1 MPDGIESAVERV
13 ADDATMASV
22 LGVPRGVTYRD
33 LQGWPD
39 DGRRYELHDGEV
51 VVVPAPLPRHQIA
64 MLELAGQLRAFVRQE
79 GGIVLVSPID
89 IVFNQ
94 TNVLQPD
101 IVVFTAARR
110 HHVRLDEPICGAPDL
125 VVEVLSPG
133 TAGRDRGRKLRT
145 FEQFRVQEYWIVDP
159 LAECIQMHTLRQD
172 RFELTSSSGREDDV
186 RSGVLPGFSCAAET
200 IFPW

>member
-1 MPDGIESAVERV
+1 
-13 ADDATMASV
+13 MASV
-22 LGVPRGVTYRD
+22 LGVPGKVTYRD
-33 LQGWPD
+33 LQSWPD

-64 MLELAGQLRAFVRQE
+64 MLELTDRLRTYARQH

-89 IVFNQ
+89 IVFNE

-110 HHVRLDEPICGAPDL
+110 HHVRLDEPIRVAPD
-125 VVEVLSPG
+125 VCVEVLSTG
-133 TAGRDRGRKLRT
+133 TASHDRGRKLQM
-145 FEQFRVQEYWIVDP
+145 FERFGVQEYWIIDP
-159 LAECIQMHTLRQD
+159 VAERVEVRALRQHQY
-172 RFELTSSSGREDDV
+172 ELTLSAGRRDDLC
-186 RSGVLPGFSCAAET
+186 SAVLSGFSCAADA